1 MDDKFLRDRIRDDEV
16 DVPESLLPENIS
28 KKLDAGADNTKKQGV
43 KTLSRNIRGF
53 ALAAAA
59 VIVVAAGAS
68 MVSRLSPKN
77 TSGSNEDMYEYEKM
91 LETTDDADVQQKQY
105 TQQKRVYPDEE
116 GVQKI
121 LPKIQ
126 GQTIPYD
133 SIYLPDEKC
142 QGGVLI
148 ASFDVDAPGTVC
160 DQKLIF
166 SGYAMLS
173 NTFMCGH
180 TA

>member
-68 MVSRLSPKN
+68 MVSRLSPRS
-77 TSGSNEDMYEYEKM
+77 TSGSNEGMYAG
-91 LETTDDADVQQKQY
+91 DN
-105 TQQKRVYPDEE
+105 
-116 GVQKI
+116 G
-121 LPKIQ
+121 
-126 GQTIPYD
+126 
-133 SIYLPDEKC
+133 
-142 QGGVLI
+142 
-148 ASFDVDAPGTVC
+148 
-160 DQKLIF
+160 
-166 SGYAMLS
+166 
-173 NTFMCGH
+173 
-180 TA
+180 